1 MTRPAP
7 VRDDTAPRPDLEARA
22 QALLAQM
29 TLEEKIGQLW
39 QVQPVELGAETP
51 EGAPLPERPGL
62 RDDIRAGRVGSLL
75 NLADP
80 ALVNEY
86 QRLAA
91 EESRLGI
98 PLLIGA
104 DVIHGFRTVFPIP
117 LAEACTWNPP
127 LLERAAR
134 AAALEASAVGIDW
147 IFAPMVDVARDPRWG
162 RIAEGSGEDVYLGG
176 VLAAARVRGFQAAD
190 LETGRQVAAC
200 PKHYVGYGAAEAGRD
215 YNTVDLSERT
225 LREVHLPPFKAAFD
239 AGAGTVMTAFNEI
252 GGVPAS
258 ANPFTLRRILREEWR
273 WPGVTLSDYESVRE
287 LIPHGVAADLQDAAR
302 LSLTAGL
309 DIEMVSRAYADHLPE
324 LVREGTVPEALV
336 DEATLRVL
344 MLKLRLGLFEQPY
357 VDAARAEGFMG
368 REETRDLALEVAR
381 QSAVLLK
388 NGDGVLPLTP
398 GAGRV
403 ALIGPLADARRALL
417 GCWTLFGRAEEV
429 ETILEGVRQFAP
441 DVAYVPGGTV
451 RDADEGD
458 FAEAVRA
465 AEAADMVI
473 LVLGEDDQMSGEAR
487 SKTRPGLPGA
497 QARLAR
503 AVLAT
508 GKPVV
513 SVILS
518 GRPLV
523 IPELVEGSAAVLAAW
538 HGGTRAGRAVA
549 ELLFGAA
556 SPGGRLTAGWP
567 RHVGQLPMTY
577 AHKNT
582 GRPEGGPGAVQF
594 GEPFTSRYTDSPNTP
609 LFPFGHGLTYTR
621 FEYGPVR
628 VLTPEVEL
636 GGTVIIEAELTNVG
650 ERAGAEVAQLY
661 VRDLVGSVT
670 RPVRELR
677 GFIRAEL
684 APGERRTLR
693 FEVPVSSLAFW
704 RAEGSWGA
712 EAGEFHVW
720 IAPHSA
726 AGAPGTFR
734 VLGSAETEQ

>member
-51 EGAPLPERPGL
+51 EGAPLPERSGL

-162 RIAEGSGEDVYLGG
+162 RIAEGSGEDVFLGG

-225 LREVHLPPFKAAFD
+225 LREVYLPPFKAAFD

-258 ANPFTLRRILREEWR
+258 ANPFTLRQILREEWR

-388 NGDGVLPLTP
+388 NEGAVLPLTP
-398 GAGRV
+398 GAARV

-417 GCWTLFGRAEEV
+417 GCWTLFGRA
-429 ETILEGVRQFAP
+429 T
-441 DVAYVPGGTV
+441 
-451 RDADEGD
+451 
-458 FAEAVRA
+458 
-465 AEAADMVI
+465 
-473 LVLGEDDQMSGEAR
+473 SGNCR
-487 SKTRPGLPGA
+487 
-497 QARLAR
+497 
-503 AVLAT
+503 
-508 GKPVV
+508 
-513 SVILS
+513 
-518 GRPLV
+518 
-523 IPELVEGSAAVLAAW
+523 
-538 HGGTRAGRAVA
+538 
-549 ELLFGAA
+549 
-556 SPGGRLTAGWP
+556 
-567 RHVGQLPMTY
+567 
-577 AHKNT
+577 
-582 GRPEGGPGAVQF
+582 
-594 GEPFTSRYTDSPNTP
+594 
-609 LFPFGHGLTYTR
+609 
-621 FEYGPVR
+621 
-628 VLTPEVEL
+628 
-636 GGTVIIEAELTNVG
+636 
-650 ERAGAEVAQLY
+650 
-661 VRDLVGSVT
+661 
-670 RPVRELR
+670 
-677 GFIRAEL
+677 
-684 APGERRTLR
+684 
-693 FEVPVSSLAFW
+693 
-704 RAEGSWGA
+704 
-712 EAGEFHVW
+712 
-720 IAPHSA
+720 
-726 AGAPGTFR
+726 
-734 VLGSAETEQ
+734 